1 VDVFVSR
8 HHLVQR
14 AVQCARVESVTPRQ
28 AHHL

>member
-1 VDVFVSR
+1 VAMFVSR

-14 AVQCARVESVTPRQ
+14 AVQCTRVESMTPRQ